1 MDSAEIEEASEA
13 EREGGIF
20 GPTIRQSDFDVMSD
34 NLHAVRFV
42 PGSFVL
48 SKGQPQKEPPVVCE
62 FETNIKGFV
71 TWKVKVFAGRHKTL
85 EPAIAFITNSG
96 GGSHIYGGIPKEL
109 NFSFGIEVDLK
120 IGETVATI
128 PMFLGQGSD
137 LHFMNN
143 WYVGSRQMYAPPSN
157 YFRVVPEFDGVP
169 HIFNVLAPFP
179 HTMQFTR
186 QT

>member
-1 MDSAEIEEASEA
+1 MDSADINNDDAA
-13 EREGGIF
+13 QGDGGIF
-20 GPTIRQSDFDVMSD
+20 GPTIRQSDFDVMSE

-48 SKGQPQKEPPVVCE
+48 SKGQPQEEPPVVCA
-62 FETNIKGFV
+62 FETNIKGLV
-71 TWKVKVFAGRHKTL
+71 TWKIKVFAGRHKTV
-85 EPAIAFITNSG
+85 EPALAFIDNSG
-96 GGSHIYGGIPKEL
+96 GGSHISGGVPKEL

-120 IGETVATI
+120 VGEAIATI

-137 LHFMNN
+137 LRIFNN
-143 WYVGSRQMYAPPSN
+143 WHIGSRQMFGPQDGY
-157 YFRVVPEFDGVP
+157 YRVEPQFDGAP
-169 HIFNVLAPFP
+169 HIFNVLTPYP